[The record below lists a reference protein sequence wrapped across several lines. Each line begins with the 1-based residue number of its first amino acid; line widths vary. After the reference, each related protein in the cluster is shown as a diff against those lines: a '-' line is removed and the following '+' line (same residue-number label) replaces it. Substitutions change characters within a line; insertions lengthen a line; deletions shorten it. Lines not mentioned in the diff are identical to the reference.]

1 MSEDIKPKKNIAAY
15 IVKQFK
21 NRNIF
26 IFFFF
31 VVLSAFLWLLNTINK
46 EHDTVMEIPC
56 KFENLPQKATI
67 SKVSDMDLKVL
78 IHGHGYN
85 LLREKL
91 EQVKLPVIINFA
103 DKDHPIVFHRCENNP
118 LMSYILTTDLI
129 PFLSKRF
136 GSNITVTGVD
146 PDSLFFDIAE
156 SYSKKVKVVLNPKYS
171 LDSEYMLNGKI
182 SCSPDSVF
190 IYGPKHIV
198 DTVKVVYCEPTDLGV
213 IGEKHI
219 TEIKLKTIK
228 EISFSKAKILINFPV
243 EKYTETNIEVKLS
256 VVNFPESVKYQL
268 IPDKVSIFYK
278 VPLSLYDKIDKVN
291 FEAVVNYDDKKNEQ
305 ISVTVNS
312 VNPYLEITKINP
324 ISVGYI
330 LERTN
335 SND

>member
-1 MSEDIKPKKNIAAY
+1 
-15 IVKQFK
+15 
-21 NRNIF
+21 
-26 IFFFF
+26 
-31 VVLSAFLWLLNTINK
+31 
-46 EHDTVMEIPC
+46 
-56 KFENLPQKATI
+56 
-67 SKVSDMDLKVL
+67 
-78 IHGHGYN
+78 
-85 LLREKL
+85 
-91 EQVKLPVIINFA
+91 
-103 DKDHPIVFHRCENNP
+103 
-118 LMSYILTTDLI
+118 LI